1 MSTLVSRPE
10 HFLQATPAITVSFH
24 HFVKP
29 LMTDGYQRNPSQ
41 DQNKDKELKILNPVV
56 KAVEILLKTLE
67 ISCSINGKIKA

>member
-1 MSTLVSRPE
+1 
-10 HFLQATPAITVSFH
+10 
-24 HFVKP
+24 
-29 LMTDGYQRNPSQ
+29 MTDGYQRNPSQ